1 MSHRCSGPIR
11 PPWSMIQAS
20 AAVDIVERWFLPPF
34 PHLLGDVFLGADHDF
49 ADRQITS
56 VETADVLA
64 TFHVKP
70 DQ

>member
-1 MSHRCSGPIR
+1 
-11 PPWSMIQAS
+11 MIQAS